1 MFPPVAQ
8 LEEYAWATFTR
19 SGWKRQEIWRI
30 AFTRDFKYDP
40 KATSIDMPLSDVLRN
55 RKGVCQDF
63 ARDDRSH
70 AVAETAARY
79 VSRYVSPGPKVQ
91 GAQVSHA

>member
-1 MFPPVAQ
+1 
-8 LEEYAWATFTR
+8 
-19 SGWKRQEIWRI
+19 
-30 AFTRDFKYDP
+30 
-40 KATSIDMPLSDVLRN
+40 MPLSDVLRN

-91 GAQVSHA
+91 GAQVSHAYVSLFVPYAGWLSFDPTNDLLVSDNYVTPAWAEIMAM